1 MKENHWAEKLVY
13 MLVVLLVG
21 LWVLVKE
28 IYLAA
33 RLAAWWGKLLAVHWV
48 FLTARH
54 SGHC

>member
-33 RLAAWWGKLLAVHWV
+33 RLAAWWAKLLAVHWV